1 MTLLRNSIRAR
12 LLASLA
18 LGIIAGVL
26 VGLVST
32 ADVAVMAGWAVA
44 AGTFAVSTW
53 LLVFRLDAPSTRLH
67 ASSNDPGRGID
78 DTLLILA
85 SLASVAGLVL
95 LLVRAQDGQ
104 QIPSAVVGV
113 LGIVASWAA
122 IHTLF
127 TLRYAHAYYVEDA
140 GGIDFNGE
148 TSPDYRD
155 FAYVAFTL
163 GMTYQVSDTNLSS
176 ASIRRMALDQALI
189 SYLLGTVIVASTINM
204 LIQLVAD

>member
-1 MTLLRNSIRAR
+1 MTLFRNSIRAR

-18 LGIIAGVL
+18 LGV
-26 VGLVST
+26 VGAVLVST
-32 ADVAVMAGWAVA
+32 VSSADVGAMAGWAIA
-44 AGTFAVSTW
+44 AGTFALSTW
-53 LLVFRLDAPSTRLH
+53 LLVFRVDAVGTRLH
-67 ASSNDPGRGID
+67 ARNNDPGRGID
-78 DTLLILA
+78 DTLLVLA

-95 LLVRAQDGQ
+95 LLVRAKDEQ
-104 QIPSAVVGV
+104 QIPSAIVGV

-140 GGIDFNGE
+140 GGIDFNGD
-148 TSPDYRD
+148 TSPDYVD

-163 GMTYQVSDTNLSS
+163 GMTYQVSDTDLSS
-176 ASIRRMALDQALI
+176 KTMRRMALNQALI

-204 LIQLVAD
+204 LIQLVTG